1 MAAENT
7 NGYRKLRVWQSADRL
22 AHEVYRVTRSF
33 PQEEQ
38 YGLVAQLRRAAV
50 SVPTNLVEGHARKG
64 RREFKQF
71 VGIALGSLAEVE
83 YLLGFAREERCCADK
98 DYQAAESLRQ
108 ETGRLLWSFYE
119 AL

>member
-1 MAAENT
+1 MN
-7 NGYRKLRVWQSADRL
+7 
-22 AHEVYRVTRSF
+22 
-33 PQEEQ
+33 P
-38 YGLVAQLRRAAV
+38 AV
-50 SVPTNLVEGHARKG
+50 SSFQHLTSSLRPSGV
-64 RREFKQF
+64 
-71 VGIALGSLAEVE
+71 LGSLAEVE